1 MFRYGCKVLTYEI
14 ILRGHESI
22 LHTNYIWQSTV
33 FTKSTQSLRLV
44 HKSGT
49 KAVVICFLLPV
60 MFHDLYLSVEGIK
73 VIGFVLFA

>member
-1 MFRYGCKVLTYEI
+1 MGMNQYYIPTIYGKVPC
-14 ILRGHESI
+14 
-22 LHTNYIWQSTV
+22 
-33 FTKSTQSLRLV
+33 FAKSTQSLRLV

-49 KAVVICFLLPV
+49 KAVVICLLLRV